1 MNVSYREIKEFDANH
16 LRELFLSVE
25 WTSGKYPEKL
35 QAAMRNS
42 HSVISAWDGDKLVG
56 LMNCLSDGGMT
67 AYFHYL
73 LVRPEYQ
80 GKGIGRTLVQMMLE
94 KYASF
99 LRKVLIADNEQ
110 AGFYEKCGF
119 IAGAGTTALFLDAD
133 ADMAAEII

>member
-1 MNVSYREIKEFDANH
+1 MNVSYCETKDFDANE
-16 LRELFLSVE
+16 LGELFLSVE

-35 QAAMRNS
+35 QAAMRGS
-42 HSVISAWDGDKLVG
+42 HSVISAWDGDKLIG
-56 LMNCLSDGGMT
+56 LMNCLSDGVMT

-80 GKGIGRTLVQMMLE
+80 GKGIGRTLVQTMLA

-119 IAGAGTTALFLDAD
+119 VVGTGTTALFLDTD
-133 ADMAAEII
+133 PNLTQEIV